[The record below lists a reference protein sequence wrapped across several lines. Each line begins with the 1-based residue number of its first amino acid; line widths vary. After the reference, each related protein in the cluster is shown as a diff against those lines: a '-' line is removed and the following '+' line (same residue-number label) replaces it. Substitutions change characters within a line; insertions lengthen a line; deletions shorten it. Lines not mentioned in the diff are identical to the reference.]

1 MIRAAKKFLRG
12 GNRRAALIFHAKRS
26 MIEET
31 ICNDLLS
38 AEKWSENP
46 ERRSGLPMAGEK
58 VLIVDDD
65 RNIVRFLEL
74 ELTHEGYL
82 VEREYDGAQC
92 LRRVLCE
99 AFDLILL
106 DVMLPSLDG
115 VEILRRMR
123 AAGVSTPVILLTAK
137 DAVSDKVTGLD
148 CGADDYLTKPFAIE
162 ELLARMRVALK
173 RHSGGRAAEPDTVAW
188 GSLTVSRTSHEAS
201 YGGEPI
207 RLTKRE
213 FSLLYYLLENQDVVC
228 SREKL
233 LEKVWEYDFS
243 GETNLVDVYVRYLRN
258 KIDYRF
264 HINLIRTIRGV
275 GYIIKHHEEN

>member
-1 MIRAAKKFLRG
+1 
-12 GNRRAALIFHAKRS
+12 
-26 MIEET
+26 
-31 ICNDLLS
+31 
-38 AEKWSENP
+38 
-46 ERRSGLPMAGEK
+46 MAGEK

-99 AFDLILL
+99 AFDL
-106 DVMLPSLDG
+106 
-115 VEILRRMR
+115 
-123 AAGVSTPVILLTAK
+123 ILLTAK